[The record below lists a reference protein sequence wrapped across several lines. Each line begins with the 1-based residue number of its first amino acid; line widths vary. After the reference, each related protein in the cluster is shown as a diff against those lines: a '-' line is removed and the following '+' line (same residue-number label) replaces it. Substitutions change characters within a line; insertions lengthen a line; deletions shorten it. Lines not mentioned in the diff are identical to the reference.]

1 MRYLLDTNVVSETK
15 RKIPNQGVIDFIT
28 KVNIDDIYFSCLT
41 IGELKAGALKKAKTD
56 PVAGKSIIKWIE
68 DILFTSSDRII
79 SVDLEAC
86 QKWAEFL
93 AIDRTNAIDSLLAAQ
108 TATNNMILV
117 TRNIKHV
124 QIFGVNCLNP
134 FIE

>member
-56 PVAGKSIIKWIE
+56 PVAGKSIMKWIE
-68 DILFTSSDRII
+68 DILFASSDRII

-108 TATNNMILV
+108 AATNDMILV
-117 TRNIKHV
+117 TRNVKHV

-134 FIE
+134 FVE

>member
-41 IGELKAGALKKAKTD
+41 IGELKAGALKKARTD
-56 PVAGKSIIKWIE
+56 PVAAKSIMKWIE

-79 SVDLEAC
+79 SVNLEAC

-108 TATNNMILV
+108 AATNDMILV

-134 FIE
+134 FVE